1 MAKNLIWVKGV
12 LLPPPDID
20 GYNATRGN
28 QTPAE
33 MPQEQPSEA
42 YFAGNTR

>member
-20 GYNATRGN
+20 GYNAPRLASCGIIAVN
-28 QTPAE
+28 IGRRE
-33 MPQEQPSEA
+33 
-42 YFAGNTR
+42 